1 MDIIHDPGRGVFLV
15 QVVFRDSFKLKLR
28 NILFATVEDT

>member
-1 MDIIHDPGRGVFLV
+1 MEIIHDRGVLLAK
-15 QVVFRDSFKLKLR
+15 VVFRDIYKATLR

>member
-1 MDIIHDPGRGVFLV
+1 MEIIQDPGRGVFLV
-15 QVVFRDSFKLKLR
+15 KVVFRDSYKLKLR

>member
-1 MDIIHDPGRGVFLV
+1 MTQDVVYFCSK
-15 QVVFRDSFKLKLR
+15 VVFRDTFKLKLR